1 MRRPTLAAFLSALIP
16 GLGQFYNRH
25 WLKGGGFLAAAMMI
39 LFLAAAVILSGLAND
54 QFSIESL
61 VAGDT
66 SGLSKVQGL
75 LLIFLA
81 VQIWSMVDAYR
92 SAQTPAPKE

>member
-1 MRRPTLAAFLSALIP
+1 MKNPRAAAVLSAIFP

-25 WLKGGGFLAAAMMI
+25 WLKGGG
-39 LFLAAAVILSGLAND
+39 FLAAAVILSGLAND

-92 SAQTPAPKE
+92 SAKTSLPKG

>member
-1 MRRPTLAAFLSALIP
+1 MKKPWAAAFLSAIFP
-16 GLGQFYNRH
+16 GLGQFYKRH
-25 WLKGGGFLAAAMMI
+25 WLKGGSFLAAAVMI
-39 LFLAAAVILSGLAND
+39 LFLAAAVILSGLANGRI
-54 QFSIESL
+54 SIESL

-66 SGLSKVQGL
+66 SGLFKVQGL

-92 SAQTPAPKE
+92 SPKG